1 MKVAIIGRPNTGKS
15 TLFNRLIGRNKAVTD
30 DLPGVTRDRL
40 VSTVEHYGK
49 YFEIIDTGGYEIG
62 NDPIL
67 KHIVEQVHIA
77 VEEADVILF
86 IVDGKNGVNPIDRE
100 ISSII
105 RKQEK
110 KVILVVNKVDHEKRE
125 FSDFY
130 SLGID
135 TLMPVSAEHAL
146 GIGELLDAVVE
157 MGFKD
162 SDPAVRDHRENMNS
176 GFMKIAIAGRPNTG
190 KSTLL
195 NSIMGENRAITSD
208 VPGTTRDV
216 LDIPVKNKFG
226 DFLLL
231 DTAGI
236 RKYAKTES
244 KIESYSIMRSR
255 KTIEFSDVA
264 ILVVDGTEGF
274 THQDKKVSE
283 IIAKAG
289 VGCLIVVNKRDKM
302 EREFTAEEI
311 HWQIPFLAY
320 APIMYMSAKYDK
332 DFDKVFRQVKK
343 IYEERIKKVS
353 TGELNRF
360 FKQVTNYK
368 TPPLSGG
375 KEVKLKYMVQA
386 SKEHAAVP
394 RFIVCGKRAK
404 LTHSSYKKYL
414 VGKLR
419 EEFGFVGNPVEIIF
433 KEG

>member
-289 VGCLIVVNKRDKM
+289 VGCLI
-302 EREFTAEEI
+302 
-311 HWQIPFLAY
+311 
-320 APIMYMSAKYDK
+320 
-332 DFDKVFRQVKK
+332 
-343 IYEERIKKVS
+343 
-353 TGELNRF
+353 
-360 FKQVTNYK
+360 
-368 TPPLSGG
+368 
-375 KEVKLKYMVQA
+375 
-386 SKEHAAVP
+386 
-394 RFIVCGKRAK
+394 
-404 LTHSSYKKYL
+404 
-414 VGKLR
+414 
-419 EEFGFVGNPVEIIF
+419 
-433 KEG
+433 